1 MIQNTHPLP
10 WRAESQRAGGVT
22 IVAANGATVATIADI
37 ERATVIVRAVNALPM
52 LRAIAYPRR
61 GTHEEHLDAVDMAK
75 MVQRAF
81 TIDDLRDVGEV
92 RQ

>member
-52 LRAIAYPRR
+52 LRRIAYPRR
-61 GTHEEHLDAVDMAK
+61 GTDEERYDALDMAA

-81 TIDDLRDVGEV
+81 AIDDLGATGEV
-92 RQ
+92 R

>member
-1 MIQNTHPLP
+1 MIPTKHPLP
-10 WRAESQRAGGVT
+10 WHTEIAPGVVL
-22 IVAANGATVATIADI
+22 IIASNDATVAAIADA
-37 ERATVIVRAVNALPM
+37 ERAGLIVRAVNALPI